1 MNRKARIGQGA
12 ARAGAEGP
20 QGLLR
25 KERTHGYPSAY
36 LLSRVR
42 GRRSRLIRDWR
53 PLIYEASPFDHLAS
67 ALYQGFVRER
77 TPEGMW
83 RALLLEHCWVHGQM
97 DEETRRAFSP
107 YFLYAELRTV
117 FICLRSLQGDKA
129 QKAGEV
135 LGASLLSDDV
145 KAVLR
150 EGEISAALV
159 GLEALC
165 KALSPAFAGLAAVYE
180 EKGLREVEHIL
191 IDRYLAFVLQLAL
204 HPVMR
209 GFFVRLIDSRNILAL
224 YKALRSGVP
233 GSGQFLAGGMVPVE
247 RMTDLLE
254 KEDIQEITVLIRKA
268 TGLAITS
275 PDPTQVEVALYRG
288 ITRYL
293 KGEGRDPLEAAL
305 ILDYLWR
312 CQLEVMNLS
321 MLLAGKD
328 LERDEAA
335 AELVR

>member
-1 MNRKARIGQGA
+1 MNHKARIGLGA
-12 ARAGAEGP
+12 DRVRAEGP

-25 KERTHGYPSAY
+25 RERTQGYPSEY

-53 PLIYEASPFDHLAS
+53 PLIYDASPLAHLAS

-83 RALLLEHCWVHGQM
+83 RALLMEHGWVHAQM
-97 DEETRRAFSP
+97 DEEMRRAFAP

-117 FICLRSLQGDKA
+117 FIGLRSLQGDKT
-129 QKAGEV
+129 QKAAEALSV
-135 LGASLLSDDV
+135 SLLSEEV
-145 KAVLR
+145 Q
-150 EGEISAALV
+150 AA
-159 GLEALC
+159 
-165 KALSPAFAGLAAVYE
+165 
-180 EKGLREVEHIL
+180 LREVEHIL
-191 IDRYLAFVLQLAL
+191 THRYLAYVRQLTLQQAI
-204 HPVMR
+204 R

-224 YKALRSGVP
+224 YKALRT
-233 GSGQFLAGGMVPVE
+233 GSAGTGRFLEGGMVPVE
-247 RMTDLLE
+247 RLTDILE
-254 KEDIQEITVLIRKA
+254 SGDIMAVAGLIRQA
-268 TGLAITS
+268 AGLVITA
-275 PDPTQVEVALYRG
+275 PEPTQVETALYRG
-288 ITRYL
+288 ITRFL
-293 KGEGRDPLEAAL
+293 KEEGRDPLGAAL